1 MAQGD
6 DADWDQDSNPDSD
19 PDGIYGLEL
28 VPDTGEEPQPDAIRG
43 LSAAPR
49 ETISGSRARR
59 IPRAL
64 RPVGLLV
71 IAVAVATTLWPSPKS
86 KPAPVDVRIRV
97 AGAAL
102 APSGRIATLT
112 LVLAND
118 AAAAASVGDAEV
130 QDADGHRIGSD
141 RQWPAGDIPPG
152 STLAVD
158 IPVPYVC
165 DTHLPQRLP
174 IALHVSV
181 SSPLDPG
188 VLRNLSYPLDP
199 QAWQE
204 FERYQSGVCDAGDS
218 ASVTV
223 GAISVAGTDPATR
236 SIRILVPVS
245 VGEPLTVDGIHP
257 ANQAFRVT
265 ADPAPPLTLPA
276 GGWQA
281 IATTWRVPDCG
292 LAADQWDKH
301 QSLLLTYEG
310 PTGGTSVRIPVPAA
324 VVAQLSATACPR

>member
-6 DADWDQDSNPDSD
+6 DADRDAEL
-19 PDGIYGLEL
+19 DGVYGLEL
-28 VPDTGEEPQPDAIRG
+28 VPDIGEEPKPDAIGG
-43 LSAAPR
+43 LSTAPR
-49 ETISGSRARR
+49 ETIGGSRARR

-64 RPVGLLV
+64 RPIGLLV
-71 IAVAVATTLWPSPKS
+71 IAAVVATALWPSPKS
-86 KPAPVDVRIRV
+86 KPAPADVRIRV

-130 QDADGHRIGSD
+130 QDADGHRIGAD

-152 STLAVD
+152 STLSVD

-181 SSPLDPG
+181 SSPLDSGTP
-188 VLRNLSYPLDP
+188 RNLSYPLDP
-199 QAWQE
+199 QAWE
-204 FERYQSGVCDAGDS
+204 KFERYQSGVCDAGGP
-218 ASVTV
+218 AAVTI
-223 GAISVAGTDPATR
+223 GAIAVAGTDPTAR
-236 SIRILVPVS
+236 SVRILVPVS
-245 VGEPLTVDGIHP
+245 VGAPLTVDGIHP
-257 ANQAFRVT
+257 ANQAFRVA
-265 ADPAPPLTLPA
+265 ADPAPPLSLPSS
-276 GGWQA
+276 GWQV
-281 IATTWRVPDCG
+281 IATTWQVPDCAR
-292 LAADQWDKH
+292 AADQWDKH

-310 PTGGTSVRIPVPAA
+310 PTGGTSVTIPVPAA
-324 VVAQLSATACPR
+324 VVAQLRATACPR